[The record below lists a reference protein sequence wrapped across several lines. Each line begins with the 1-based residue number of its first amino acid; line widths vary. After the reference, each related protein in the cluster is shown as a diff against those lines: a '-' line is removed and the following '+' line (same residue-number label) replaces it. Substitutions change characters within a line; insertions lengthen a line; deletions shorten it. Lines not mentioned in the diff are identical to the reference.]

1 MSRLAPNGIQELS
14 TVFAKQFEG
23 YGVAVA
29 YSAAGDRVLALMGE
43 GDLVG
48 LDPTS
53 GEDCFRVRAHA
64 GANGMAVNPKHPV
77 VATAGQDGRAAVFDT
92 RSGEKLQELPS
103 GSPWVE
109 HLAYSPDGEL
119 LATSSGKRV
128 RIWRKDGEPVF
139 ESEDHEST
147 VAAVQFGR
155 DGKRFATCCYG
166 GARVYSLAERKET
179 HHFKWKGSLVALAW
193 SPDDKVL
200 ACASQ
205 DASVH
210 FWRLSTGR
218 DSEMSGYRFK
228 PKELAWDGNASLL
241 ATGGDIAITL
251 WDFRGKGP
259 EGTRPIQ
266 LGAHKGVVSAL
277 AFAPRKALLA
287 SGGEETAVFLW
298 DPRKSPM
305 ALGFALLN
313 DVVTGLA
320 WHPKGETFA
329 ALSAAGDLK
338 MLAAR
343 SA

>member
-1 MSRLAPNGIQELS
+1 MSRLGREGMPELH
-14 TVFAKQFEG
+14 TVFAKQLEG

-29 YSAAGDRVLALMGE
+29 YSVAADRWLALTGE
-43 GDLVG
+43 GDLFG
-48 LDPTS
+48 LDATS
-53 GEDCFRVRAHA
+53 GKDGFRVRAHA
-64 GANGMAVNPKHPV
+64 GANAMAVHPKHPL

-92 RSGEKLQELPS
+92 RSGEKLQDLPC
-103 GSPWVE
+103 GSAWVE

-128 RIWRKDGEPVF
+128 RIWRRDGEPLF

-147 VAAVQFGR
+147 VTAVQFGR
-155 DGKRFATCCYG
+155 DGKRFATCSYG

-179 HHFKWKGSLVALAW
+179 HHFTWKGSLVALAW

-241 ATGGDIAITL
+241 ATGGDTAIAI
-251 WDFRGKGP
+251 WDFQGKGP

-266 LGAHKGVVSAL
+266 LDAHKGVLSAL

-287 SGGEETAVFLW
+287 SGGEETAVLLW
-298 DPRKSPM
+298 EPRKSPLP
-305 ALGFALLN
+305 LGYAFLN

-320 WHPKGETFA
+320 WHPKGEAFA
-329 ALSAAGDLK
+329 ALSSAGDLK
-338 MLAAR
+338 VLLTR
-343 SA
+343 TG